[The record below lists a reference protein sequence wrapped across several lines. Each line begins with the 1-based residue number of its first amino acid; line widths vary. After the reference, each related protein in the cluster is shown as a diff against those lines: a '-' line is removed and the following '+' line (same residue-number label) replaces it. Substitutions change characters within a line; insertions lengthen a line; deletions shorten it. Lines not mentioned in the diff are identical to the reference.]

1 MKFILILGGFLLSSN
16 IAFAQGL
23 KIDIGKAGSKQST
36 VAIMNVAGVSKLRK
50 ADLISQIKKNLGF
63 STYFRFVN
71 NATVNQL
78 SGNINASQ
86 AEAIRKQGVEFL
98 VAPSTATSGK
108 KQLVQFK
115 VYLLKGLKLALDK
128 TYTTQD
134 LSGVTIANRFSDDFM
149 QALTGKK
156 SIFNTKLVA
165 TSDRVGFG
173 WKEIYVMNWDGG
185 KPTRVSYH
193 KASALSPAWSPGGS
207 QIVYSAI
214 TIQPQSGVRNAN
226 LYIYDFRTKRRSLL
240 SSRPG
245 INSGG
250 TFFPDGKSLLMTL
263 TQSGVPDLFRI
274 GLNGSVIERLTK
286 GPGRTMN
293 VEPDVSP
300 DGKTL
305 AFSSDRSGRPMLYT
319 MSFSNKV
326 PKRLTI
332 AGRYNSAPSWSPD
345 GKKIVFAGWD
355 KKHFDIFTMN
365 ADGSA
370 LKRMTEKR
378 KRTGKWS
385 NNESP
390 SYSPDGRFISFISN
404 RTGKKEIYIMR
415 STGGDAVQITND
427 KYNYYHVKWSPY
439 LN

>member
-1 MKFILILGGFLLSSN
+1 MKIILILGVTLLFSS
-16 IAFAQGL
+16 AVFAQGL
-23 KIDIGKAGSKQST
+23 KIDIGEAGSKQST
-36 VAIMNVAGVSKLRK
+36 VAIMNVVGVSKLRK
-50 ADLISQIKKNLGF
+50 TDLVNQIKKNLGF
-63 STYFRFVN
+63 STYFKFVDST
-71 NATVNQL
+71 TVDKL
-78 SGNINASQ
+78 AGNINAVQ
-86 AEAIRKQGVEFL
+86 AEEIRKEGVEFL
-98 VAPSTATSGK
+98 IAPSTAVSGS

-128 TYTTQD
+128 TYTTED

-149 QALTGKK
+149 QSLTGKK
-156 SIFNTKLVA
+156 SIFNTKIAA
-165 TSDRVGFG
+165 TSDKVGFG
-173 WKEIYVMNWDGG
+173 WKEIYVLNWDGG

-193 KASALSPAWSPGGS
+193 KASALSPDWSPGGS

-214 TIQPQSGVRNAN
+214 TIQPKSGVRNAN

-263 TQSGVPDLFRI
+263 TQTGVPDLFRI
-274 GLNGSVIERLTK
+274 GLDGGIIERLTK

-319 MSFSNKV
+319 MDFANKV

-332 AGRYNSAPSWSPD
+332 AGRYNSAPDWSPD
-345 GKKIVFAGWD
+345 GKKIAFAGWS
-355 KKHFDIFTMN
+355 KGHFDIFTMN

-370 LKRMTEKR
+370 LKRMTEK
-378 KRTGKWS
+378 KKATGKWS

-404 RTGKKEIYIMR
+404 RTGQKEIYIMK
-415 STGGDAVQITND
+415 SEGGEAVKITND
-427 KYNYYHVKWSPY
+427 KYNYYHAKWSPY

>member
-1 MKFILILGGFLLSSN
+1 VKFVLFFSVVLFFSLES
-16 IAFAQGL
+16 FAQGL
-23 KIDIGKAGSKQST
+23 KIDIGEAGSKQST
-36 VAIMNVAGVSKLRK
+36 VALMNVAGVSKLK
-50 ADLISQIKKNLGF
+50 KKSMVSQIKKNLSF
-63 STYFRFVN
+63 STYFKFVDN
-71 NATVNQL
+71 SSVNLL

-98 VAPSTATSGK
+98 VAPSTASAGE

-128 TYTTQD
+128 TYTTTD
-134 LSGVTIANRFSDDFM
+134 VSGVTIANRFSDDFL

-165 TSDRVGFG
+165 TSDKVGFG

-193 KASALSPAWSPGGS
+193 KASALSPDWSPGGS

-214 TIQPQSGVRNAN
+214 TIQPKSGVRNAN

-293 VEPDVSP
+293 VEPAVSP

-319 MSFSNKV
+319 MSFANKV

-332 AGRYNSAPSWSPD
+332 AGRYNSAPNWSPN

-355 KKHFDIFTMN
+355 KGHFDIFTMN

-378 KRTGKWS
+378 KYNGKWS

-390 SYSPDGRFISFISN
+390 SYSPDGRFISFVSN

-415 STGGDAVQITND
+415 STGGEAVKITND
-427 KYNYYHVKWSPY
+427 KYNYYHAKWSPY

>member
-1 MKFILILGGFLLSSN
+1 MKFLILSFCTMICGVSL
-16 IAFAQGL
+16 AKGL
-23 KIDIGKAGSKQST
+23 KIDIGKAGSRQST
-36 VAIMNVAGVSKLRK
+36 VAVMNVAGVSKVNKTTLL
-50 ADLISQIKKNLGF
+50 AQIKKNLGF
-63 STYFRFVN
+63 STYFKFVN
-71 NATVNQL
+71 NAKVNSL
-78 SGNINASQ
+78 SGNITAAQ
-86 AEAIRKQGVEFL
+86 AETIRTQGVEFL
-98 VAPSTATSGK
+98 IAPSTASQGT
-108 KQLVQFK
+108 QELVQFK

-128 TYTTQD
+128 TYSTSD
-134 LSGVTIANRFSDDFM
+134 LRGVSIANRFSDDFM
-149 QALTGKK
+149 KALTGKK
-156 SIFNTKLVA
+156 SIFNTKIAV
-165 TSDRVGFG
+165 TSDKVGYG

-185 KPTRVSYH
+185 NLSRVSYH
-193 KASALSPAWSPGGS
+193 KASALSPSWSPGGS

-214 TIQPQSGVRNAN
+214 TIQPKTRSRNAN

-263 TQSGVPDLFRI
+263 TQAGVPDLFRI
-274 GLNGSVIERLTK
+274 GLDGRIMERLTK

-305 AFSSDRSGRPMLYT
+305 AFSSDKSGRPMLYT
-319 MSFSNKV
+319 MSFKNKV

-332 AGRYNSAPSWSPD
+332 AGRYNSAPDWSPD
-345 GKKIVFAGWD
+345 GKKLVFAGWD
-355 KKHFDIFTMN
+355 KGHFDIFTMN
-365 ADGSA
+365 ADGSN
-370 LKRMTEKR
+370 LKRITEK
-378 KRTGKWS
+378 KKSTGKWS

-404 RTGKKEIYIMR
+404 RTGRKELYIVK
-415 STGGDAVQITND
+415 SNGEGSPIQITKD
-427 KYNYYHVKWSPY
+427 KYNYYHAKWSPY

>member
-1 MKFILILGGFLLSSN
+1 MKFILVLGLALLTVNVSS
-16 IAFAQGL
+16 AQGL

-36 VAIMNVAGVSKLRK
+36 VAIMKVAGVSKIQKVALVE
-50 ADLISQIKKNLGF
+50 QIKKNLSF
-63 STYFRFVN
+63 STYFKFVRN
-71 NATVNQL
+71 PTVDQL
-78 SGNINASQ
+78 SGNINAAQ
-86 AEAIRKQGVEFL
+86 AEKIRKQGVEFL
-98 VAPSTATSGK
+98 IAPSTATSGN
-108 KQLVQFK
+108 KQVVQFK

-134 LSGVTIANRFSDDFM
+134 LTGVTIANRFSDDFM
-149 QALTGKK
+149 QSLTGKK
-156 SIFNTKLVA
+156 SIFNTKIAA
-165 TSDRVGFG
+165 TSDKVGFG

-193 KASALSPAWSPGGS
+193 KASALSPDWSPGGS

-214 TIQPQSGVRNAN
+214 TIQPKSGVRNAN

-263 TQSGVPDLFRI
+263 TQTGVPDLFRI

-319 MSFSNKV
+319 MSFKNKV

-332 AGRYNSAPSWSPD
+332 AGRYNSAPDWSPN

-355 KKHFDIFTMN
+355 KGHFDIFTMN

-378 KRTGKWS
+378 KATGKWS

-415 STGGDAVQITND
+415 SNGGEAIKVTND
-427 KYNYYHVKWSPY
+427 RYNYYHAKWSPY